1 MSIFGRLGY
10 DAANT
15 SNIVSPL
22 SANVISTMS
31 NLPPLLNTWQTA
43 DAANNDVGG
52 YFQNPVANLTQSI
65 WNVANS
71 IIAIPDL
78 NYVAALANVSLS
90 ANALSLSA
98 NNFYSHT
105 NRLSGVSTNDDNP
118 SLPHYNSAVAVSKVV
133 MYITFQS
140 DGIQNNA
147 PMMGNFTS
155 LTQANNLTI
164 SYNTIINYANTIANS
179 INHASNTTNLTA
191 VQINTIQQGMNV
203 ATDLMNSR
211 RTADVNFYYNSQSI
225 VNDYNTLKQFSNPGQ
240 SESYLLNNFVGTDK
254 LKTRINS

>member
-10 DAANT
+10 DASNT
-15 SNIVSPL
+15 SSIVSPL

-78 NYVAALANVSLS
+78 NEVANLANISLY
-90 ANALSLSA
+90 ANNLSLSA

-105 NRLSGVSTNDDNP
+105 NRISGVTTNDDHP
-118 SLPHYNSAVAVSKVV
+118 ELPHYNSAVAVSKVV

-140 DGIQNNA
+140 DGVQNNA

-155 LTQANNLTI
+155 LTQSNNLTI
-164 SYNTIINYANTIANS
+164 SYNTIKNYANTIANS
-179 INHASNTTNLTA
+179 INVSTHTTNLTSI
-191 VQINTIQQGMNV
+191 QINTIQQGMNV

-225 VNDYNTLKQFSNPGQ
+225 VDDYNTLKQFSNPGQ
-240 SESYLLNNFVGTDK
+240 SESYLLNNFNGTDK
-254 LKTRINS
+254 LKSRIN